1 MKEETRLILD
11 TTTRILRDFCTPE
24 VVDSSE
30 SGTFAADLWQTLEE
44 NGLILAG
51 LPEHLGGSGGDLGD
65 SLTVIRC
72 AASFAA
78 PIPIAETFIAASL
91 AKFVG
96 ADSFPSGVVTI
107 AMGDF
112 KLTDENRLT
121 GNAHSVAF
129 ARWAGQVYIPARTAT
144 GFVLCVVDQGALKLT
159 EKVNI
164 AGEPRDRIEVELKL
178 DNSQIY
184 PAPDDIHDYAERL
197 GAMTRAIM
205 MSGALESS
213 LELAV

>member
-1 MKEETRLILD
+1 MRPTK
-11 TTTRILRDFCTPE
+11 
-24 VVDSSE
+24 
-30 SGTFAADLWQTLEE
+30 
-44 NGLILAG
+44 
-51 LPEHLGGSGGDLGD
+51 
-65 SLTVIRC
+65 LTVWDDVD
-72 AASFAA
+72 AVFVDVLSTVTV

-184 PAPDDIHDYAERL
+184 RQLLLSVLPYRL
-197 GAMTRAIM
+197 KMFYH
-205 MSGALESS
+205 L
-213 LELAV
+213 